1 MTGFC
6 KINSNPFRLQK
17 ETIQNRLTCKKT
29 SLSFATQNFFYV
41 KLPNCPPP
49 PPPLHPAPK
58 NVNNGK
64 PIYKHM

>member
-29 SLSFATQNFFYV
+29 SLSFATQNFFTLNV
-41 KLPNCPPP
+41 LLAPL
-49 PPPLHPAPK
+49 PLHPAPK